1 MVKNL
6 STNAGDT
13 GLIPAPGRFQGACPG
28 AAKPL
33 LPNKRSHHNEKPA
46 YHNYRVAPF
55 TATRES
61 LHIAMKPR
69 AAKNNKFYTHTPQKK
84 TTL

>member
-33 LPNKRSHHNEKPA
+33 LPNKRSQLFGQMGRA
-46 YHNYRVAPF
+46 GR
-55 TATRES
+55 
-61 LHIAMKPR
+61 IAIKYG
-69 AAKNNKFYTHTPQKK
+69 ADGTGS
-84 TTL
+84 